1 MSLPLL
7 VQRKPLLEL
16 AQPGSCFGQAHSVIS
31 LPSCRIF
38 CGALCEMNR
47 LRSTAG
53 RTASVALWPDRL
65 SPHYGSWANVV
76 PAWKPAVPT
85 KALRIALRRR
95 CRWRNDGKVIAVIRT
110 CVQKIHLLPA
120 SNRRAGLALELQRSP
135 SGEGRTPFEMGLN
148 RMLADL
154 VQERQPHGER
164 QFLSPLACV
173 EQCYHS
179 QSTGYS
185 SIISNRS
192 IAGLRR
198 GLRRNRPGML

>member
-1 MSLPLL
+1 MPAASCATQAFAGACSPDPALSRRIRHFRYRP
-7 VQRKPLLEL
+7 
-16 AQPGSCFGQAHSVIS
+16 AGS
-31 LPSCRIF
+31 SCR
-38 CGALCEMNR
+38 ATREMNR

-53 RTASVALWPDRL
+53 RTASVALLPNRL
-65 SPHYGSWANVV
+65 SPHHGSWASVV
-76 PAWKPAVPT
+76 HARKPTVPP
-85 KALRIALRRR
+85 KALRTALRRR
-95 CRWRNDGKVIAVIRT
+95 CRWCNDGKVIAVIRT
-110 CVQKIHLLPA
+110 CVQKIHLHPP
-120 SNRRAGLALELQRSP
+120 SIRRVGLALELQRSS
-135 SGEGRTPFEMGLN
+135 SGEGRTPSNMGLN

-173 EQCYHS
+173 EQCSHS

-185 SIISNRS
+185 STISSRS